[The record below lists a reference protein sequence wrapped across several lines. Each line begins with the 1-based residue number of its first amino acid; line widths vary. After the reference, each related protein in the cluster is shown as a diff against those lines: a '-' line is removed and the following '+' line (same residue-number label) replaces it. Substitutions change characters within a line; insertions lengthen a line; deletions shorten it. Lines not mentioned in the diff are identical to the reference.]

1 MRNILFHCSTPF
13 QIMMSIHLRT
23 TLKKNDK
30 VDIIVSNHIKDGDMI
45 VKGLLPLGIF
55 GNVFYFDGLK
65 YDSLPKGNLQKIE
78 LISHVFLRRYD
89 MNHLLNKEHKNKKVY
104 NELWIQEIL
113 TSTNVLYDYLRK
125 INRNL
130 KVCFYEE
137 SPLTVLCDGHDTFIS
152 RIEAKEKMSK
162 LERILYAFT
171 FQSTYGRF
179 EKGYSSIA
187 KRIRKKYYF
196 PFYEIPNLRENQ
208 KLLGLCNA
216 VWDPTDEYSGKV
228 VYFEE
233 SFYIDAI
240 EFDDMKIVNDIVA
253 IVGKVNLIVKLHPRT
268 KHDRFRPLGIRT
280 NRHTNIPWELIV
292 WNHLHNS
299 PILISV
305 ASGSLIYPQIY
316 LGIEQKAIALIKCSD
331 YKKPI
336 LKSKYYKTYLE
347 FCENEGI
354 VSLPNTRDEF
364 RNLLYELV
372 KERK

>member
-1 MRNILFHCSTPF
+1 
-13 QIMMSIHLRT
+13 
-23 TLKKNDK
+23 
-30 VDIIVSNHIKDGDMI
+30 
-45 VKGLLPLGIF
+45 
-55 GNVFYFDGLK
+55 
-65 YDSLPKGNLQKIE
+65 
-78 LISHVFLRRYD
+78 
-89 MNHLLNKEHKNKKVY
+89 
-104 NELWIQEIL
+104 
-113 TSTNVLYDYLRK
+113 
-125 INRNL
+125 
-130 KVCFYEE
+130 
-137 SPLTVLCDGHDTFIS
+137 
-152 RIEAKEKMSK
+152 
-162 LERILYAFT
+162 
-171 FQSTYGRF
+171 
-179 EKGYSSIA
+179 
-187 KRIRKKYYF
+187 
-196 PFYEIPNLRENQ
+196 
-208 KLLGLCNA
+208 
-216 VWDPTDEYSGKV
+216 
-228 VYFEE
+228 
-233 SFYIDAI
+233 
-240 EFDDMKIVNDIVA
+240 MKIVNDIVA
-253 IVGKVNLIVKLHPRT
+253 IVGKENLIVKLHPRT